1 MFYAFAHTDK
11 KIRKPIIILDG
22 FDPGDKRKIEDCD
35 CENIPDCAARDT
47 SNGVF
52 DNEKH
57 KSMLDFNKYF
67 DSNVVLGSS
76 LGFAY
81 GNPNVNSKNID
92 IYTLSGDLKIGYAIF
107 NQDLFLYTIGS
118 GALQGIDNK
127 DGAGFGYGA
136 GADYRITKNIA
147 LNFEYKIYNMT
158 SSRFDYD
165 YEKAN
170 LNLKYTF

>member
-1 MFYAFAHTDK
+1 MKYLK
-11 KIRKPIIILDG
+11 KIFISSVIMSSVAYAEFVSDVHVGVSNAKVLDESYTE
-22 FDPGDKRKIEDCD
+22 F
-35 CENIPDCAARDT
+35 
-47 SNGVF
+47 NGGYG
-52 DNEKH
+52 
-57 KSMLDFNKYF
+57 FNKYF
-67 DSNVVLGSS
+67 DSNIVVGTSIN
-76 LGFAY
+76 FAY

-92 IYTLSGDLKIGYAIF
+92 VYTLSGDLKIGYAIF

-158 SSRFDYD
+158 SSRFNMIM
-165 YEKAN
+165 KK
-170 LNLKYTF
+170 LI

>member
-1 MFYAFAHTDK
+1 MKYLTKIFVSSVIMSSVAYAEFVSDIHIGISNAK
-11 KIRKPIIILDG
+11 VLDESYTE
-22 FDPGDKRKIEDCD
+22 F
-35 CENIPDCAARDT
+35 
-47 SNGVF
+47 NGGYG
-52 DNEKH
+52 
-57 KSMLDFNKYF
+57 FNKYF
-67 DSNVVLGSS
+67 DSNIVVGTSIN
-76 LGFAY
+76 FAY

-92 IYTLSGDLKIGYAIF
+92 VYTLSGDLKIGYAIF
-107 NQDLFLYTIGS
+107 NQDLFVYTIGS

>member
-1 MFYAFAHTDK
+1 MKYLTKIFVSSVIMSSVAYAEFVSDIHIGISNAK
-11 KIRKPIIILDG
+11 VLDESYTE
-22 FDPGDKRKIEDCD
+22 F
-35 CENIPDCAARDT
+35 
-47 SNGVF
+47 NGGYG
-52 DNEKH
+52 
-57 KSMLDFNKYF
+57 FNKYF
-67 DSNVVLGSS
+67 DSNIVVGTSIN
-76 LGFAY
+76 FAY
-81 GNPNVNSKNID
+81 GNPNVNSKNINV
-92 IYTLSGDLKIGYAIF
+92 YTLSGDLKIGYAIF

>member
-1 MFYAFAHTDK
+1 MKNFKNIVICLVALSSFASAQIVSDVHVGVSNAK
-11 KIRKPIIILDG
+11 VLDETYTEFNLG
-22 FDPGDKRKIEDCD
+22 YG
-35 CENIPDCAARDT
+35 
-47 SNGVF
+47 
-52 DNEKH
+52 
-57 KSMLDFNKYF
+57 FNKYF

-81 GNPNVNSKNID
+81 GNPNVNSKNINV
-92 IYTLSGDLKIGYAIF
+92 YTLSGDLKIGYAIF
-107 NQDLFLYTIGS
+107 NQDLFVYTIGS

-127 DGAGFGYGA
+127 DGA

>member
-1 MFYAFAHTDK
+1 MKYLTKIFVSSVIMSSVAYAEFVSDIHIGISNA
-11 KIRKPIIILDG
+11 IVLDESYTE
-22 FDPGDKRKIEDCD
+22 F
-35 CENIPDCAARDT
+35 
-47 SNGVF
+47 NGGYG
-52 DNEKH
+52 
-57 KSMLDFNKYF
+57 FNKYF
-67 DSNVVLGSS
+67 DSNIVVGTSIN
-76 LGFAY
+76 FAY

-92 IYTLSGDLKIGYAIF
+92 VYTLSGDLKIGYAIF

-158 SSRFDYD
+158 SSRFKYD

>member
-1 MFYAFAHTDK
+1 MKYLK
-11 KIRKPIIILDG
+11 KIFISSVIMSSVAYAEFVSDIHVGVSNAKVLDESYTE
-22 FDPGDKRKIEDCD
+22 F
-35 CENIPDCAARDT
+35 
-47 SNGVF
+47 NGGYG
-52 DNEKH
+52 
-57 KSMLDFNKYF
+57 FNKYF
-67 DSNVVLGSS
+67 DSNIVVGTSIN
-76 LGFAY
+76 FAY

-92 IYTLSGDLKIGYAIF
+92 VYTLSGDLKIGYAIF

-136 GADYRITKNIA
+136 GADYRITKSIA
-147 LNFEYKIYNMT
+147 LNLEYKTYDMT
-158 SSRFDYD
+158 TSRFDYD

>member
-1 MFYAFAHTDK
+1 MKYLTKIFVSSVIMSSVAYAEFVSDIH
-11 KIRKPIIILDG
+11 IGI
-22 FDPGDKRKIEDCD
+22 
-35 CENIPDCAARDT
+35 
-47 SNGVF
+47 SNAQVLHESYTEFNGGYG
-52 DNEKH
+52 
-57 KSMLDFNKYF
+57 FNKYF
-67 DSNVVLGSS
+67 DSNIVVGTSIN
-76 LGFAY
+76 FAY

-158 SSRFDYD
+158 SSRFKYD

>member
-1 MFYAFAHTDK
+1 MKYLTKIFVSSVIMSSVAYAEFVSDIHIGISNAK
-11 KIRKPIIILDG
+11 VLDESYTE
-22 FDPGDKRKIEDCD
+22 F
-35 CENIPDCAARDT
+35 
-47 SNGVF
+47 NGGYG
-52 DNEKH
+52 
-57 KSMLDFNKYF
+57 FNKYF
-67 DSNVVLGSS
+67 DSNIVVGTSIN
-76 LGFAY
+76 FAY

-92 IYTLSGDLKIGYAIF
+92 VYTLSGDLKIGYAIF

-118 GALQGIDNK
+118 GALQGIDHK
-127 DGAGFGYGA
+127 DGAGFGYGS

>member
-1 MFYAFAHTDK
+1 MKYLTKIFVSSVIMSSVAYAEFVSDIHIGISNAK
-11 KIRKPIIILDG
+11 VLDESYTE
-22 FDPGDKRKIEDCD
+22 F
-35 CENIPDCAARDT
+35 
-47 SNGVF
+47 NGGYG
-52 DNEKH
+52 
-57 KSMLDFNKYF
+57 FNKYF
-67 DSNVVLGSS
+67 DSNIVVGTSIN
-76 LGFAY
+76 FAY

-92 IYTLSGDLKIGYAIF
+92 VYTLSGDLKIGYAIF

-158 SSRFDYD
+158 SSRFYYD

>member
-1 MFYAFAHTDK
+1 MKYLK
-11 KIRKPIIILDG
+11 KIFVSSVIMSSVAYAEFVSDIHIGISNAKVLDESYTE
-22 FDPGDKRKIEDCD
+22 F
-35 CENIPDCAARDT
+35 
-47 SNGVF
+47 NGGYG
-52 DNEKH
+52 
-57 KSMLDFNKYF
+57 FNKYF
-67 DSNVVLGSS
+67 DSNIVVGTSIN
-76 LGFAY
+76 FAY

-92 IYTLSGDLKIGYAIF
+92 VYTLSGDLKIGYAIF
-107 NQDLFLYTIGS
+107 NQDLFVYTIGS

>member
-1 MFYAFAHTDK
+1 MKYLTKIFVSSVIMSSVAYAEFVSDIHIGISNAK
-11 KIRKPIIILDG
+11 VLDESYTE
-22 FDPGDKRKIEDCD
+22 F
-35 CENIPDCAARDT
+35 
-47 SNGVF
+47 NGGYG
-52 DNEKH
+52 
-57 KSMLDFNKYF
+57 FNKYF
-67 DSNVVLGSS
+67 DSNIVVGTSIN
-76 LGFAY
+76 FAY

-92 IYTLSGDLKIGYAIF
+92 VYTLSGDLKIGYAIF

-158 SSRFDYD
+158 SSRFKYD

-170 LNLKYTF
+170 

>member
-1 MFYAFAHTDK
+1 MKYLTKIFVSSVIMSSVAYAEFVSDIHIGVSNAK
-11 KIRKPIIILDG
+11 VLDESYTE
-22 FDPGDKRKIEDCD
+22 F
-35 CENIPDCAARDT
+35 
-47 SNGVF
+47 NGGYG
-52 DNEKH
+52 
-57 KSMLDFNKYF
+57 FNKYF
-67 DSNVVLGSS
+67 DSNIVVGTSIN
-76 LGFAY
+76 FAY

-92 IYTLSGDLKIGYAIF
+92 VYTLSGDLKIGYAIF

>member
-1 MFYAFAHTDK
+1 MKYLTKIFVSSVIMSSVAYAEFVSDVHVGVSNAK
-11 KIRKPIIILDG
+11 VLDESYTE
-22 FDPGDKRKIEDCD
+22 F
-35 CENIPDCAARDT
+35 
-47 SNGVF
+47 NGGYG
-52 DNEKH
+52 
-57 KSMLDFNKYF
+57 FNKYF
-67 DSNVVLGSS
+67 DSNIVVGTSIN
-76 LGFAY
+76 FAY
-81 GNPNVNSKNID
+81 GNPNVNSKNINV
-92 IYTLSGDLKIGYAIF
+92 YTLSGDLKIGYAIF
-107 NQDLFLYTIGS
+107 NQDLFVYTIGS

>member
-1 MFYAFAHTDK
+1 MKYLK
-11 KIRKPIIILDG
+11 KIFVSSVIMSSVAYAEFVSDIHIGISNAKVLDESYTE
-22 FDPGDKRKIEDCD
+22 F
-35 CENIPDCAARDT
+35 
-47 SNGVF
+47 NGGYG
-52 DNEKH
+52 
-57 KSMLDFNKYF
+57 FNKYF
-67 DSNVVLGSS
+67 DSNIVVGTSIN
-76 LGFAY
+76 FAY

-92 IYTLSGDLKIGYAIF
+92 VYTLSGDLKIGYAIF
-107 NQDLFLYTIGS
+107 NQDLFVYTIGS

-136 GADYRITKNIA
+136 GADCRITKNIA

>member
-1 MFYAFAHTDK
+1 MKYLTKIFVSSVIMSSVAYAEFVSDIHIGISNAK
-11 KIRKPIIILDG
+11 VLDESYTE
-22 FDPGDKRKIEDCD
+22 F
-35 CENIPDCAARDT
+35 
-47 SNGVF
+47 NGGYG
-52 DNEKH
+52 
-57 KSMLDFNKYF
+57 FNKYF
-67 DSNVVLGSS
+67 DSNIVVGTSIN
-76 LGFAY
+76 FAY
-81 GNPNVNSKNID
+81 GNLNVNSKNID
-92 IYTLSGDLKIGYAIF
+92 VYTLSGDLKIGYAIF

-158 SSRFDYD
+158 SSRFKYD

>member
-1 MFYAFAHTDK
+1 MKYLTKIFVSSVIMSSVAYAEFVSDIHIGISNAQV
-11 KIRKPIIILDG
+11 LDESYTE
-22 FDPGDKRKIEDCD
+22 F
-35 CENIPDCAARDT
+35 
-47 SNGVF
+47 NGGYG
-52 DNEKH
+52 
-57 KSMLDFNKYF
+57 FNKYF
-67 DSNVVLGSS
+67 DSNIVVGTSIN
-76 LGFAY
+76 FAY
-81 GNPNVNSKNID
+81 GNPNINSKNID
-92 IYTLSGDLKIGYAIF
+92 VYTLSGDLKIGYAIF

-158 SSRFDYD
+158 SSRFKYD

>member
-1 MFYAFAHTDK
+1 MKYLTKIFVSSVIMSSVAYAEFVSDIHIGISNAK
-11 KIRKPIIILDG
+11 VLDESYTE
-22 FDPGDKRKIEDCD
+22 F
-35 CENIPDCAARDT
+35 
-47 SNGVF
+47 NGGYG
-52 DNEKH
+52 
-57 KSMLDFNKYF
+57 FNKYF
-67 DSNVVLGSS
+67 DSNIVVGTSIN
-76 LGFAY
+76 FAY
-81 GNPNVNSKNID
+81 GNPNVNSKNINV
-92 IYTLSGDLKIGYAIF
+92 YTFSGDLKIGYAIF

-158 SSRFDYD
+158 SSRFKYD

>member
-1 MFYAFAHTDK
+1 MKYLTKIFVSSVIMSSVAYAEFVSDIHIGISNAK
-11 KIRKPIIILDG
+11 VLDESYTE
-22 FDPGDKRKIEDCD
+22 F
-35 CENIPDCAARDT
+35 
-47 SNGVF
+47 NGGYG
-52 DNEKH
+52 
-57 KSMLDFNKYF
+57 FNKYF
-67 DSNVVLGSS
+67 DSNIVVGTSIN
-76 LGFAY
+76 FAY

-92 IYTLSGDLKIGYAIF
+92 VYTLSGDLKIGYAIF

-158 SSRFDYD
+158 SSRFKYD

>member
-1 MFYAFAHTDK
+1 MKYLTKIFVSSVIMSSVAYAEFVSDIHIGISNAK
-11 KIRKPIIILDG
+11 VLDESYTE
-22 FDPGDKRKIEDCD
+22 F
-35 CENIPDCAARDT
+35 
-47 SNGVF
+47 NGGYG
-52 DNEKH
+52 
-57 KSMLDFNKYF
+57 FNKYF
-67 DSNVVLGSS
+67 DSNIVVGTSIN
-76 LGFAY
+76 FAY

-92 IYTLSGDLKIGYAIF
+92 VYTLSGDLKIGYAIF
-107 NQDLFLYTIGS
+107 NQDLFIYTIGS

>member
-1 MFYAFAHTDK
+1 MKYLTKIFVSSVIMSSVAYAEFVSDIHIGISNAK
-11 KIRKPIIILDG
+11 VLDESYTE
-22 FDPGDKRKIEDCD
+22 F
-35 CENIPDCAARDT
+35 
-47 SNGVF
+47 NGGYG
-52 DNEKH
+52 
-57 KSMLDFNKYF
+57 FNKYF
-67 DSNVVLGSS
+67 DSNIVVGTSIN
-76 LGFAY
+76 FAY
-81 GNPNVNSKNID
+81 GNPNVNSKNINV
-92 IYTLSGDLKIGYAIF
+92 YTLSGDLKIGYAIF

-158 SSRFDYD
+158 SSRFKYD

>member
-1 MFYAFAHTDK
+1 MKYLK
-11 KIRKPIIILDG
+11 KIFVSSVIMSSVAYAEFVSDIHIGVSNAKVLDESYTE
-22 FDPGDKRKIEDCD
+22 F
-35 CENIPDCAARDT
+35 
-47 SNGVF
+47 NGGYG
-52 DNEKH
+52 
-57 KSMLDFNKYF
+57 FNKYF
-67 DSNVVLGSS
+67 DSNIVVGTSIN
-76 LGFAY
+76 FAY

-92 IYTLSGDLKIGYAIF
+92 VYTLSGDLKIGYAIF

-136 GADYRITKNIA
+136 GADYKIKKNIA

>member
-1 MFYAFAHTDK
+1 MKYLTKIFVSSVIMSSVAYAEFVSDIHIGISNAK
-11 KIRKPIIILDG
+11 VLDESYTE
-22 FDPGDKRKIEDCD
+22 F
-35 CENIPDCAARDT
+35 
-47 SNGVF
+47 NGGYG
-52 DNEKH
+52 
-57 KSMLDFNKYF
+57 FNKYF
-67 DSNVVLGSS
+67 DSNIVVGTSIN
-76 LGFAY
+76 FAY
-81 GNPNVNSKNID
+81 GNPNVNSKNINV
-92 IYTLSGDLKIGYAIF
+92 YTLSGDLKIGYAIF
-107 NQDLFLYTIGS
+107 NQDLFVYTIGS

-158 SSRFDYD
+158 SSRFKYD

>member
-1 MFYAFAHTDK
+1 MKYLTKIFVSSVIMSSVAYAEFVSDIHIGISNAK
-11 KIRKPIIILDG
+11 VLDESYTE
-22 FDPGDKRKIEDCD
+22 F
-35 CENIPDCAARDT
+35 
-47 SNGVF
+47 NGGYG
-52 DNEKH
+52 
-57 KSMLDFNKYF
+57 FNKYF
-67 DSNVVLGSS
+67 DSNIVVGTSIN
-76 LGFAY
+76 FAY

-92 IYTLSGDLKIGYAIF
+92 VYTLSGDLKIGYAIF

-158 SSRFDYD
+158 SSRFKYD

-170 LNLKYTF
+170 LNIKYTF

>member
-1 MFYAFAHTDK
+1 MKYLTKIFVSSVIMSSVAYAEFVSDIHIGISNAK
-11 KIRKPIIILDG
+11 VLDESYTE
-22 FDPGDKRKIEDCD
+22 F
-35 CENIPDCAARDT
+35 
-47 SNGVF
+47 NGGYG
-52 DNEKH
+52 
-57 KSMLDFNKYF
+57 FNKYF
-67 DSNVVLGSS
+67 DSNIVVGTSIN
-76 LGFAY
+76 FAY
-81 GNPNVNSKNID
+81 GNPNVNSKNINV
-92 IYTLSGDLKIGYAIF
+92 YTLSGDLKIGYAIF
-107 NQDLFLYTIGS
+107 NQDLFVYTIGS

>member
-1 MFYAFAHTDK
+1 MKYLTKIFVSSVIMSSVAYAEFVSDIHIGISNAKVLDK
-11 KIRKPIIILDG
+11 SYTE
-22 FDPGDKRKIEDCD
+22 F
-35 CENIPDCAARDT
+35 
-47 SNGVF
+47 NGGYG
-52 DNEKH
+52 
-57 KSMLDFNKYF
+57 FNKYF
-67 DSNVVLGSS
+67 DSNIVVGTSIN
-76 LGFAY
+76 FAY

-92 IYTLSGDLKIGYAIF
+92 VYTLSGDLKIGYAIF

-158 SSRFDYD
+158 SSRFKYD

>member
-1 MFYAFAHTDK
+1 MKYLTKIFVSSVIMSSVAYAEFVSDIHIGISNAK
-11 KIRKPIIILDG
+11 VLDESYTE
-22 FDPGDKRKIEDCD
+22 F
-35 CENIPDCAARDT
+35 
-47 SNGVF
+47 NGGYG
-52 DNEKH
+52 
-57 KSMLDFNKYF
+57 FNKYF
-67 DSNVVLGSS
+67 DSNIVVGTSIN
-76 LGFAY
+76 FAY

-92 IYTLSGDLKIGYAIF
+92 VYTLSGDLKIGYAIF